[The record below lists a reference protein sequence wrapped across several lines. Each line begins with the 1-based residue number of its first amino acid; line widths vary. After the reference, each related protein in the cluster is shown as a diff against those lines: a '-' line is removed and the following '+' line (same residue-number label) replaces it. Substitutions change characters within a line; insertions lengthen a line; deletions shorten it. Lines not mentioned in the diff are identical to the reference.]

1 MDVESDAVA
10 ERSFHAM
17 LLKIDSDLHQADLQ
31 ALKFLIKDNLP
42 KNKLTKMSTGHE
54 LFTALETSKLIDTSN
69 RWLLVE
75 MFNKIG
81 RLDLIDYVDEE
92 ITEDLKSTYLP
103 TGKISDYR
111 LMLFDT
117 AQDLTGED
125 TNKLSFLLDKIPKAK
140 RGKVSS
146 GLDLVTLMEESKI
159 ISPVSVDRL
168 RQNLVALTRQDLV
181 RKLDQ
186 YTERRHQ
193 RGCVTAAEAP
203 LGGVSGSDVVMT
215 PTANPVADMCP
226 PFGHTAHNGV
236 PESFRLQI
244 SEDLCQDMYCNN
256 LPAFW
261 THLGYKDDD
270 IKRLHSGLQHF
281 TTRERIQKML
291 ECAPSLQSLEYS
303 QALVKLIFAI
313 RLANMIQLSKQLELQ
328 FKAYLPREKEYY
340 RGPGVKQLAGE
351 ERRNQYVT
359 TGEATEIS
367 QAGADKNLNSIN
379 LHEKQSTIPTYKM
392 NANPRGIC
400 VIINNSQFWAED
412 EGAPALNPRTGS
424 DIDADKLT
432 ETFSRLHFKIER
444 YNDLPSNRMSELLW
458 TIGGERVKAEHDC
471 FVCCVLSHGNSTDKL
486 YGSDCKLV
494 EVNQLKAPFRPNCC
508 PNLALKPKLFFLQ
521 ACQGTEKQEG
531 VQVQIDSAVEDD
543 GPTVTVAKE
552 ADFLVGYAT
561 APGYVSY
568 RSKSKGSW
576 YISKLTKMLDTHA
589 HTEDLLSIL
598 TKVNNEV
605 GTELGPHGQKQS
617 PAPQF
622 TLTKRLIFKKLDST
636 A

>member
-226 PFGHTAHNGV
+226 PFGHTAHN
-236 PESFRLQI
+236 
-244 SEDLCQDMYCNN
+244 
-256 LPAFW
+256 
-261 THLGYKDDD
+261 
-270 IKRLHSGLQHF
+270 
-281 TTRERIQKML
+281 
-291 ECAPSLQSLEYS
+291 
-303 QALVKLIFAI
+303 
-313 RLANMIQLSKQLELQ
+313 
-328 FKAYLPREKEYY
+328 AYLPREKEYY